1 MEAPGRE
8 RISFT
13 REQFYEQL
21 WSVPTTK
28 FAKELGCSDVMVG
41 KVCKAFNIPKPYLGY
56 WAKLDHGKAPK
67 KTPLPT
73 SDNPELQILTFE
85 KWPEREVAD
94 AKPTREY
101 DTDIRELLDR
111 ARSLPPV
118 EVLSSLSSPH
128 PLVVAART
136 RIKIDR
142 IPFWKQTPA
151 QQQTRGPTLAIEV
164 GEDAATRALCIMDSL
179 IKRVEKIGGR
189 IEIKKERGQEWKTN
203 TVVCFSGEDV
213 SAIRI
218 REKHKRVRVPPEK
231 KESSFDSDTKLDPS
245 GVLLI
250 DTGPSWSN
258 AVLISDTPQHHLIED
273 GLNDLVIGF
282 VKKAG
287 EIRIRRREEEEAR
300 IRHEEAERIR
310 RQQEEI
316 LRQKREVL
324 AKQQKAEQARVDE
337 LLRHADAW
345 KRARMIR
352 DYLGA
357 VCDLLL
363 ERNGTIGIHS
373 EAADYLRWAL
383 QQADRI
389 DPLKPTP
396 PSVLDQRI
404 E

>member
-1 MEAPGRE
+1 
-8 RISFT
+8 
-13 REQFYEQL
+13 
-21 WSVPTTK
+21 
-28 FAKELGCSDVMVG
+28 MVG

-56 WAKLDHGKAPK
+56 WAKLEHGKMAK
-67 KTPLPT
+67 KTPLPKT
-73 SDNPELQILTFE
+73 DDPELQTLTFQ
-85 KWPEREVAD
+85 KWPNSEATEPMPA
-94 AKPTREY
+94 PEPEY
-101 DTDIRELLDR
+101 DADIRDLLDT

-118 EVLSSLSSPH
+118 KVPDALSNPH
-128 PLVVAART
+128 QLVVAARS

-164 GEDAATRALCIMDSL
+164 GEDATTRALCIMDSL

-189 IEIKKERGQEWKTN
+189 IEIKKERGREWKTN
-203 TVVCFSGEDV
+203 TVVGFAGEDV

-231 KESSFDSDTKLDPS
+231 KESSFDSDTKLVPS

-258 AVLISDTPQHHLIED
+258 AVLISDTPQRHLIED

-287 EIRIRRREEEEAR
+287 EIRIRRREDEAAR

-316 LRQKREVL
+316 LRQKREEL
-324 AKQQKAEQARVDE
+324 AKRQRAEQARVDQ
-337 LLRHADAW
+337 LINHANSW
-345 KRARMIR
+345 QRSRLIR
-352 DYLGA
+352 EYLGA
-357 VCDLLL
+357 VCDILL
-363 ERNGTIGIHS
+363 ERDGAIRIQS
-373 EAADYLRWAL
+373 EAADYLRWAF

-389 DPLKPTP
+389 DPLQPSP
-396 PSVLDQRI
+396 PSVLDQKT